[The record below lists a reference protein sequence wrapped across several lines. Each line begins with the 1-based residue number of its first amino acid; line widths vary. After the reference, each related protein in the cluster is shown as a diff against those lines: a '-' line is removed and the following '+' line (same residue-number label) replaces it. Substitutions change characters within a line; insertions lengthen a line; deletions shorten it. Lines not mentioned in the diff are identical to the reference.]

1 MEVLSTMNNHIQA
14 KSVCPALTELN
25 HLQLFSDLE
34 ISWIIYAGIES
45 SEGYFLIAFRLDKD
59 AVYTNNLQ
67 LLCGV
72 DTGGMKSNQNYWLQ
86 DRISKL
92 KIWI

>member
-45 SEGYFLIAFRLDKD
+45 SEEYF
-59 AVYTNNLQ
+59 
-67 LLCGV
+67 
-72 DTGGMKSNQNYWLQ
+72 
-86 DRISKL
+86 
-92 KIWI
+92 